1 MIKVDYI
8 STKDITKVAKIHSSK
23 KYINWIMKFIENEYR
38 FYPPLVIENQ
48 GDFDDFDDFDDT
60 EFEDD
65 TEWDDGEDLEEMSD
79 DEFTNAK
86 EAMNKASGNHQEFLK
101 DGDYY
106 YDLLP
111 EEESACKLIRYDG
124 IDWDVV
130 VPDTVAGLKAKVLDC
145 TFSNNAMVETVE
157 LPESVEIID
166 NMCFWMCS
174 GLTKIVIPEGVTT
187 LGRCA
192 FGGCGVLENPVF
204 PESLETVGEMVFIAC
219 NSFTEITF
227 GKNLKSIGSNAFTGC
242 EKLEKVTVPRGT
254 EIAEDA
260 FEQCPMMKEVVYYD
274 P

>member
-1 MIKVDYI
+1 
-8 STKDITKVAKIHSSK
+8 
-23 KYINWIMKFIENEYR
+23 MKRLFAAIAALLFLLFCVTSFAED
-38 FYPPLVIENQ
+38 
-48 GDFDDFDDFDDT
+48 DFDDYDDFDDT